1 MQAVWADPAAAHYA
15 CRMATVDDTSVRLT
29 VVREDGPEVS
39 VLTLEGEL
47 DLSTAPRLSDRIDEV
62 VGDGR
67 FRILVDLAAVT
78 FCDSTGM
85 SAFVRG
91 HYLCADGGGWL
102 RLVGARGTVARV
114 LQISGLD
121 TLLGSPAD

>member
-1 MQAVWADPAAAHYA
+1 
-15 CRMATVDDTSVRLT
+15 MATVDDTSVRLT
-29 VVREDGPEVS
+29 VVREEGPEVS
-39 VLTLEGEL
+39 VLILEGEL
-47 DLSTAPRLSDRIDEV
+47 DLTTAPRLSDRIDEV

-67 FRILVDLAAVT
+67 FRILVDLAVVT

-91 HYLCADGGGWL
+91 HHRCADGGGWL

>member
-1 MQAVWADPAAAHYA
+1 V
-15 CRMATVDDTSVRLT
+15 ATVDDASVTLT
-29 VVREDGPEVS
+29 VIRADCPEVS
-39 VLTLEGEL
+39 VLMLEGEL

-62 VGDGR
+62 VGEGR
-67 FRILVDLAAVT
+67 FRILVDLAALT

-91 HYLCADGGGWL
+91 HHRCADGGGWL

-121 TLLGSPAD
+121 TLLGPPSG